1 MILKDSQPNITN
13 NIITDNGGIGVVVRD
28 KSKGNL
34 TKNVISGNE
43 LDVFVERKKE
53 EGKCIKN
60 YNKIAG
66 EVRVSQR
73 GGCVFC

>member
-1 MILKDSQPNITN
+1 
-13 NIITDNGGIGVVVRD
+13 VVRD

-53 EGKCIKN
+53 EGGYIKN
-60 YNKIAG
+60 DNKIAG